1 MHSKPTKSNIISKFK
16 NTKIRG
22 VSFGQ
27 PDGLPVNE
35 QITQAG
41 ETFKLLKYQ
50 T

>member
-16 NTKIRG
+16 NTKI